1 MNMNKGEWVYLV
13 VQSKKTG
20 EVWTLCDN
28 RQAMTATDD
37 ATRKFLQGGAK

>member
-1 MNMNKGEWVYLV
+1 VYLV

-28 RQAMTATDD
+28 RQNMLVQDD
-37 ATRKFLQGGAK
+37 ATRKFLQGGTK